1 MTTTRNR
8 LRVHVD
14 ADSQV
19 AVRHVDGQPLVL
31 LIRSAGL
38 DIELILPPDD
48 RFGAVGPAVRLADR
62 TAALLE
68 YARARGEQA
77 VQ

>member
-1 MTTTRNR
+1 MTATRHR

-14 ADSQV
+14 ADSQI

-31 LIRSAGL
+31 LIRSGSL
-38 DIELILPPDD
+38 DIELILPPGE
-48 RFGAVGPAVRLADR
+48 RFGAVGPAVLLADR

-77 VQ
+77 AR